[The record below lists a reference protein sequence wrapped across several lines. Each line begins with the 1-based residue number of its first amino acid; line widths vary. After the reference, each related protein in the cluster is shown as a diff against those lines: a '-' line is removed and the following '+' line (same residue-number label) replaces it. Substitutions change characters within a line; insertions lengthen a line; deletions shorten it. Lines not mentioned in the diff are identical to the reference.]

1 MFELIHSH
9 KRAIQVALF
18 LFLIPPFLF
27 FGVDRFQN
35 PGGNETVA
43 NVGNY
48 RITQQEY
55 ARALR
60 ERQEA
65 IQRLTGGRAGAELLD
80 SAELRFEVL
89 EALIRKQ
96 LLLIR
101 AYRNGMTI
109 SDEQLDKV
117 IVEMPV
123 FQSEGK
129 YSEQVFQQLMK
140 AQGLKPS
147 MFRARLRDD
156 LVLGQM
162 DDAFGETSFVP
173 RTMIDLLTRI
183 SEQQRE
189 VAVFTIAPDPFASQV
204 KLEADAA
211 KKYYDNN
218 QNEFRIPEQARVEYA
233 VLTMD
238 SLVSQ
243 IALDP
248 DEARKYYDANRE
260 QFETRQ
266 ERQASH
272 ILITV
277 DSAASAE
284 EKQKAREKAQEV
296 LQQLKQKPDRFGE
309 LAKQYS
315 QDPGSAANGGDLGYF
330 SRGTM
335 PKPFEEAVF
344 GMKAGEISPPVETQ
358 YGFHIIRLTNIKS
371 GQGRSFEEARGQI
384 ETELKRQRAGRKFAE
399 IAEHFN
405 NVVFEQS
412 ETLQPA
418 AEIAKANLR
427 QSGWM
432 TREHAADQ
440 LLNNPKLRQAVF
452 SEDVLKN
459 KRNSQ
464 VVEVAPGVLVAA
476 RLLEHKPPTVQP
488 FQEVSAAIVKKLT
501 LQRAAQ
507 LAAQDGR
514 ERLEKV
520 KHGNDASVAW
530 GATQLVG
537 RAEAKGLSDALLRQA
552 FRVDTATLP
561 AYTGIDNPNGGYTLI
576 RVSRVVE
583 PKVDADRRKQVAEA
597 LRQLRGQ
604 EGMLAYVESL
614 KQKEAVKI
622 SKELVEKKQ

>member
-1 MFELIHSH
+1 
-9 KRAIQVALF
+9 
-18 LFLIPPFLF
+18 
-27 FGVDRFQN
+27 
-35 PGGNETVA
+35 
-43 NVGNY
+43 
-48 RITQQEY
+48 
-55 ARALR
+55 LR

-65 IQRLTGGRAGAELLD
+65 IQRLTGGRAGPELLD

-96 LLLIR
+96 LLLSR

-123 FQSEGK
+123 FQSDGR
-129 YSEQVFQQLMK
+129 YSEQVFQQLIK
-140 AQGLKPS
+140 SQGMKPS

-156 LVLGQM
+156 LMLGQM

-173 RTMIDLLTRI
+173 RTIVDLLTRI
-183 SEQQRE
+183 SEQKRDI
-189 VAVFTIAPDPFASQV
+189 AVFTITPDQFASQI
-204 KLEADAA
+204 KLDADAA

-218 QNEFRIPEQARVEYA
+218 QSEFRISEQVRVEYVA
-233 VLTMD
+233 LTME
-238 SLVSQ
+238 SLASQ

-248 DEARKYYDANRE
+248 DEARKYYDSNRD
-260 QFETRQ
+260 QFVSKQ

-272 ILITV
+272 ILIAV
-277 DSAASAE
+277 DAAASAT
-284 EKQKAREKAQEV
+284 EKEKAREKAQE
-296 LQQLKQKPDRFGE
+296 LSQQLKQKPDRFGE

-315 QDPGSAANGGDLGYF
+315 QDPGSAGNGGDLGYF
-330 SRGTM
+330 GRGTM
-335 PKPFEEAVF
+335 PKPFEDAVF
-344 GMKAGEISPPVETQ
+344 AMKAGEISAPVETQ
-358 YGFHIIRLTNIKS
+358 YGFHIIRLTNTK
-371 GQGRSFEEARGQI
+371 GGEGRSFEEARSQI
-384 ETELKRQRAGRKFAE
+384 EAELKRQRAGRKFAE

-418 AEIAKANLR
+418 AEIAKTNLR

-452 SEDVLKN
+452 SEDVLNN

-476 RLLEHKPPTVQP
+476 RLLEHKPSTVQA
-488 FQEVSAAIVKKLT
+488 FQDVSAAIEKKLI

-514 ERLEKV
+514 ERLEKLRQ
-520 KHGNDASVAW
+520 GNETSVAW

-537 RAEAKGLSDALLRQA
+537 RAETKGLSEALLRQA
-552 FRVDTATLP
+552 FRADTAKLP
-561 AYTGIDNPNGGYTLI
+561 AYTGVDNPNGGYILI

-583 PKVDADRRKQVAEA
+583 PEKVDAERRKQVAEA

-622 SKELVEKKQ
+622 SKELVEKKQE

>member
-1 MFELIHSH
+1 
-9 KRAIQVALF
+9 
-18 LFLIPPFLF
+18 
-27 FGVDRFQN
+27 
-35 PGGNETVA
+35 
-43 NVGNY
+43 
-48 RITQQEY
+48 
-55 ARALR
+55 
-60 ERQEA
+60 
-65 IQRLTGGRAGAELLD
+65 
-80 SAELRFEVL
+80 
-89 EALIRKQ
+89 
-96 LLLIR
+96 
-101 AYRNGMTI
+101 
-109 SDEQLDKV
+109 
-117 IVEMPV
+117 
-123 FQSEGK
+123 
-129 YSEQVFQQLMK
+129 
-140 AQGLKPS
+140 
-147 MFRARLRDD
+147 
-156 LVLGQM
+156 
-162 DDAFGETSFVP
+162 
-173 RTMIDLLTRI
+173 
-183 SEQQRE
+183 
-189 VAVFTIAPDPFASQV
+189 
-204 KLEADAA
+204 
-211 KKYYDNN
+211 
-218 QNEFRIPEQARVEYA
+218 
-233 VLTMD
+233 
-238 SLVSQ
+238 
-243 IALDP
+243 
-248 DEARKYYDANRE
+248 
-260 QFETRQ
+260 
-266 ERQASH
+266 
-272 ILITV
+272 
-277 DSAASAE
+277 
-284 EKQKAREKAQEV
+284 
-296 LQQLKQKPDRFGE
+296 
-309 LAKQYS
+309 
-315 QDPGSAANGGDLGYF
+315 
-330 SRGTM
+330 M